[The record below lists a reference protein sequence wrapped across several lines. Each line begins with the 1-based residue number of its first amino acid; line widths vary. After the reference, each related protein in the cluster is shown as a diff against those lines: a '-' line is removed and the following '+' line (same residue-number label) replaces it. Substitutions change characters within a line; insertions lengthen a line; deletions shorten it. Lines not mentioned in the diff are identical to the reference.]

1 MNDGELI
8 AKVRSSMY
16 RQCGERG
23 FAAPVDVL
31 MEIGVLPKKRYE
43 DWRYGRVDY
52 LERVCTVNLKKLS
65 AVMREMRA
73 YAKMQNLKPSF
84 CCYKRWGMKKKDGQ
98 GRKPIILLRFS
109 KSGAAEIERGY
120 ATHYVAEHRVAEF
133 KAERQQT
140 DAETLPLEERV

>member
-1 MNDGELI
+1 MNDRELI
-8 AKVRSSMY
+8 ATVRSSMY
-16 RQCGERG
+16 RQCRERG

-31 MEIGVLPKKRYE
+31 MDIGVLPKKRYE

-84 CCYKRWGMKKKDGQ
+84 CCYKRWGVKKKDGQ
-98 GRKPIILLRFS
+98 GRKPVILLRF
-109 KSGAAEIERGY
+109 KIGRA
-120 ATHYVAEHRVAEF
+120 HV
-133 KAERQQT
+133 
-140 DAETLPLEERV
+140 

>member
-1 MNDGELI
+1 MNNGELI

-16 RQCGERG
+16 RQCRERG

-43 DWRYGRVDY
+43 DWRYGRVVY

-73 YAKMQNLKPSF
+73 YAKAQNLKPSY
-84 CCYKRWGMKKKDGQ
+84 CCYKHWGVKKKDGQ
-98 GRKPIILLRFS
+98 GRKPVILLRFS
-109 KSGAAEIERGY
+109 KSGAAEIERSY
-120 ATHYVAEHRVAEF
+120 ATYYVNEHRVAEL

-140 DAETLPLEERV
+140 DAEELSLKERV